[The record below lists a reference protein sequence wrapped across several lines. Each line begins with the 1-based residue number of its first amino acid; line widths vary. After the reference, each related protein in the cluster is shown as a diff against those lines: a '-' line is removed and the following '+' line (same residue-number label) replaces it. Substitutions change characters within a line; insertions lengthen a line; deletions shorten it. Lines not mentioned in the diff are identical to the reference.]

1 MALRLSEKKSKSKDG
16 GGFQSLDL
24 SPPVY
29 AGIKKLGYRTPT
41 PVQRKSLPVL
51 LTGNDAVVMARTGSG
66 KTVAFL
72 APVLERLLM
81 ARGLGEDGAPP
92 TSSSS
97 GGGGDKSRSA
107 FAVILSPTRELSV
120 QTLKVLRNLGQ
131 YCVQN
136 HNFNFVGI
144 NGGESMEKQFALL
157 SSHPDVIVATPG
169 RLGHHLSEVPD
180 FHLRQ
185 CEMVVFDEA
194 DRLFEMGFA
203 VQLRQIC
210 ATMPESRQTMLFSA
224 TMPKALVEFTR
235 TGMMHDPMVVRLD
248 SEVQVSD
255 ELRIGFITCRS
266 ADKDAVLLHLVRDV
280 LPLMKGSDDAAG
292 GNDSDNEAYDNEEEV
307 DEDEDEKSKKKRLK
321 KAKKNAAK
329 EERKKMRVG
338 KGKDSK
344 RGLTLIFAAT
354 RHHVEY
360 LTLLLTTSGLS
371 ATCIYGNMDNGAR
384 QANLNAFQSGR
395 CPILVVTDV
404 AARGIDIPLIDHVI
418 HYAFPPSAKLFIHR
432 SGRAAR
438 AGRVGY
444 CWGIVDPEEMPYMVD
459 LHLFLGRRMS
469 PGQLEKIE
477 SKDNAQEDK
486 NLNDSSCNANHHG
499 EEEEIT
505 YTLEEMTPEMV
516 HYGSVPE
523 SVLVEEIENV
533 RRIVDSEFAGSNDA
547 EMLRNLTKV
556 CNNAMKQYRRS
567 RPEASREGVRRAKA
581 ILEGEKETSTGKRVL
596 NVHGGIP
603 SHPLMR
609 RIEVEKIMGQSSGD
623 LSAKGKQQQEEFAR
637 KKIADLKK
645 REEFLRAMANFRPA
659 ETVFEAFA
667 TGGQK
672 DVIHNAQV
680 DKVAKGSGAAL
691 VAMKHMRRQM
701 KIARDKGSALVI
713 AGSRSALAMHGEL
726 DKDSVEQTHQFG
738 EQADGGVGSREVA
751 VDMPIMTSP
760 VVSMESKRYIS
771 KAERKK
777 MKKDPNYIP
786 DSTNDATSKKA
797 KAKRGADFR
806 DDFHFIATDATH
818 DTVAAA
824 RSRKM
829 EAAMQPSAASS
840 TKGSTALA
848 FRIEEN
854 MLDIVGDENVDLI
867 KRQRMMRW
875 DKSKRKY
882 VQTTVG
888 DELSGDSKTKKTRL
902 ESGQLVK
909 SDKVKLG
916 ELYEKWQKKTNK
928 SIGRVGVFDDVTE
941 DADLEYAMNHGR
953 KAGGGKKKANAK
965 NFDDERKTV
974 TAIRKEREK
983 KEDMRIKNM
992 KKGDRRQFERKR
1004 SESKASAPGSSSK
1017 KGVKSKKGGPNGRWS
1032 NGKGGKR

>member
-41 PVQRKSLPVL
+41 PVQRKSLPIL
-51 LTGNDAVVMARTGSG
+51 LTGADAVVMARTGSG

-72 APVLERLLM
+72 APVLERLLV
-81 ARGLGEDGAPP
+81 ARGLGEDGTA
-92 TSSSS
+92 TSSLSTS
-97 GGGGDKSRSA
+97 AGGADKSRSA

-120 QTLKVLRNLGQ
+120 QTLKVLRNLGH
-131 YCVQN
+131 YCIQN
-136 HNFNFVGI
+136 HNFNFIGI

-169 RLGHHLSEVPD
+169 RLAHHLSEVPD

-203 VQLRQIC
+203 MQLRQIC
-210 ATMPESRQTMLFSA
+210 GTMPESRQTMLFSA

-235 TGMMHDPMVVRLD
+235 TGMMHDPTVVRLD

-266 ADKDAVLLHLVRDV
+266 AEKDAVLLHLVRDV
-280 LPLMKGSDDAAG
+280 LPLMKGADTTEVKDTDGETAHA
-292 GNDSDNEAYDNEEEV
+292 EEEEGNIEDDYD
-307 DEDEDEKSKKKRLK
+307 DEDEQSKKKRLK
-321 KAKKNAAK
+321 KARKNIAK
-329 EERKKMRVG
+329 EERKKLRVG

-371 ATCIYGNMDNGAR
+371 ATHIYGNMDNGAR

-404 AARGIDIPLIDHVI
+404 AARGIDIPLIDHVV

-438 AGRVGY
+438 AGRIGY
-444 CWGIVDPEEMPYMVD
+444 CWGIVDPEELPYMVD

-469 PGQLEKIE
+469 TGLVEKIE
-477 SKDNAQEDK
+477 SNEDTQD
-486 NLNDSSCNANHHG
+486 DSNNVIEAD
-499 EEEEIT
+499 EEIA
-505 YTLEEMTPEMV
+505 YTLEDMTPDMV

-581 ILEGEKETSTGKRVL
+581 ILEGEKETGTGRRVMTSR
-596 NVHGGIP
+596 GGIP
-603 SHPLMR
+603 SHPLLR
-609 RIEVEKIMGQSSGD
+609 RIEVDKIMGQTSGD
-623 LSAKGKQQQEEFAR
+623 LTEKGRQHQNEIAKR
-637 KKIADLKK
+637 KIADLKK
-645 REEFLRAMANFRPA
+645 REEFLRAMANFRPT

-672 DVIHNAQV
+672 DIIHNAQI
-680 DKVAKGSGAAL
+680 DKVARGSAAAL

-713 AGSRSALAMHGEL
+713 AGSRSAMALNGEL
-726 DKDSVEQTHQFG
+726 EGNGTEQPTVHEG
-738 EQADGGVGSREVA
+738 EVSHV
-751 VDMPIMTSP
+751 VPIAP
-760 VVSMESKRYIS
+760 VVNVESKRHIS
-771 KAERKK
+771 KAERRR
-777 MKKDPNYIP
+777 MKRDPTYKISDSKD
-786 DSTNDATSKKA
+786 DATITKKA
-797 KAKRGADFR
+797 KTKRGSDFR
-806 DDFHFIATDATH
+806 DNFHFITSDVTH

-824 RSRKM
+824 RSRQM

-840 TKGSTALA
+840 AKGSTALA

-888 DELSGDSKTKKTRL
+888 DELSGESKTKRTRL
-902 ESGQLVK
+902 ESGQLVSHK
-909 SDKVKLG
+909 QAQICRCIIMISFAYSTTCFFFLRP
-916 ELYEKWQKKTNK
+916 
-928 SIGRVGVFDDVTE
+928 RVT
-941 DADLEYAMNHGR
+941 R
-953 KAGGGKKKANAK
+953 
-965 NFDDERKTV
+965 
-974 TAIRKEREK
+974 
-983 KEDMRIKNM
+983 
-992 KKGDRRQFERKR
+992 
-1004 SESKASAPGSSSK
+1004 
-1017 KGVKSKKGGPNGRWS
+1017 
-1032 NGKGGKR
+1032 